1 MISKSHRPE
10 SRRRPRSKV
19 SWPVIV
25 EVGDR
30 VLHGETLDV
39 SPFGV
44 KVRLEE
50 RLQDA
55 TLVTL
60 HIKAPIGHPLDVQ
73 AIVWRMDDDG
83 PVFLFLKKAP
93 AFLVR
98 ASDKQASAPRAL
110 TILVVDD
117 DLGVGA
123 FVKDALGSVGYLV
136 LCTDDPLE
144 AVRMARNRPGEIDL
158 LLVDVVMPLLD
169 GRELARRTLELR
181 PKMKVLFMSGFEVSG
196 LRETGWECL
205 AKPFGVTELIQ
216 KVADAVSAGKRAS
229 AFAAPPRPAGRPSRT
244 DRTASTGTS

>member
-1 MISKSHRPE
+1 MTSKSRRPE

-55 TLVTL
+55 TLATL
-60 HIKAPIGHPLDVQ
+60 HLNPPNGDPLDVQ

-93 AFLVR
+93 AFLLR
-98 ASDKQASAPRAL
+98 ANDKQSSVPSVF
-110 TILVVDD
+110 TIMVVDD
-117 DLGVGA
+117 DPLVGA
-123 FVKDALGSVGYLV
+123 FARDALGVGYLV
-136 LCTDDPLE
+136 LFTDDPLE

-158 LLVDVVMPLLD
+158 LLVDVVMPLMD

-216 KVADAVSAGKRAS
+216 KVADTVSPGKQAS

-244 DRTASTGTS
+244 GRTASTS